1 MVVVLLW
8 SVVVVGCGGDGCVN
22 VVVVVVGVVVNW
34 SCNTTDREIP
44 ENRAY

>member
-1 MVVVLLW
+1 MD
-8 SVVVVGCGGDGCVN
+8 VVVVDVVVIVVAVVD